1 MEDYCQ
7 EVGRAGRD
15 GLPARADIYYNS
27 YDISRSRKN
36 MTDVMRNYVK
46 SKECKRKMILNYFD
60 HKVPSTQ
67 SPAHMCCD
75 FHSAQCSCDDC
86 LLARAADDMD
96 CVDTRYPDQP
106 CDSSRDQSDNEPTPL
121 FSEGIQAEIKK
132 DLINYRLKLQSEV
145 GRSSVGSV
153 ALSSGFSI
161 NLIDLVLQHLPKL
174 TSVEKVEEI
183 LPVYSSKIA
192 TDIFCII
199 QKHTSPQALA

>member
-1 MEDYCQ
+1 
-7 EVGRAGRD
+7 
-15 GLPARADIYYNS
+15 
-27 YDISRSRKN
+27 
-36 MTDVMRNYVK
+36 
-46 SKECKRKMILNYFD
+46 
-60 HKVPSTQ
+60 
-67 SPAHMCCD
+67 
-75 FHSAQCSCDDC
+75 
-86 LLARAADDMD
+86 MD

>member
-1 MEDYCQ
+1 
-7 EVGRAGRD
+7 
-15 GLPARADIYYNS
+15 
-27 YDISRSRKN
+27 
-36 MTDVMRNYVK
+36 
-46 SKECKRKMILNYFD
+46 
-60 HKVPSTQ
+60 
-67 SPAHMCCD
+67 MCRD
-75 FHSAQCSCDDC
+75 FHSAQCACDNC
-86 LLARAADDMD
+86 LLARTADDMD
-96 CVDTRYPDQP
+96 CADTRYPDQP

>member
-1 MEDYCQ
+1 
-7 EVGRAGRD
+7 
-15 GLPARADIYYNS
+15 
-27 YDISRSRKN
+27 
-36 MTDVMRNYVK
+36 MRNYVK
-46 SKECKRKMILNYFD
+46 SKEGKRKMILNYFD

-67 SPAHMCCD
+67 GSAHMCCD
-75 FHSAQCSCDDC
+75 FHSAQCACDDC
-86 LLARAADDMD
+86 LLARTADDMD
-96 CVDTRYPDQP
+96 CADTRYPDQP

-161 NLIDLVLQHLPKL
+161 NLIDLVLQHLPEL
-174 TSVEKVEEI
+174 ASVEKVEKI
-183 LPVYSSKIA
+183 VPVYSSKIA
-192 TDIFCII
+192 REIFCII

>member
-1 MEDYCQ
+1 MHTIQDLTDLAGEFWLKGKLSLRR
-7 EVGRAGRD
+7 EWSGRSVLTNG
-15 GLPARADIYYNS
+15 
-27 YDISRSRKN
+27 
-36 MTDVMRNYVK
+36 
-46 SKECKRKMILNYFD
+46 KR
-60 HKVPSTQ
+60 P
-67 SPAHMCCD
+67 
-75 FHSAQCSCDDC
+75 
-86 LLARAADDMD
+86 
-96 CVDTRYPDQP
+96 RYPDQP

>member
-1 MEDYCQ
+1 
-7 EVGRAGRD
+7 
-15 GLPARADIYYNS
+15 
-27 YDISRSRKN
+27 

-67 SPAHMCCD
+67 GPAHMCCD
-75 FHSAQCSCDDC
+75 FHSAQCACDDC

-132 DLINYRLKLQSEV
+132 DRINYRLKLQSEV
-145 GRSSVGSV
+145 GKSTVDSV

-161 NLIDLVLQHLPKL
+161 NLIDLVLQHLPEL
-174 TSVEKVEEI
+174 ASVEKVKKIVPLSGLSLEAGYRRSSGGCESSSHRLLGHVCQKI
-183 LPVYSSKIA
+183 LQKYNSQTVYSPP
-192 TDIFCII
+192 IF
-199 QKHTSPQALA
+199 QLK